1 MKKGGIPQFDDL
13 IVGDK
18 NDLKTSGEK
27 GDNYYGGAN
36 LFCGDD
42 GGQGCAVQVKTNLK
56 VIEIWTNDWLQS
68 HKMSTILVTTTTTNT

>member
-42 GGQGCAVQVKTNLK
+42 GGQGCAV
-56 VIEIWTNDWLQS
+56 
-68 HKMSTILVTTTTTNT
+68 